1 MTTLAQAKSTTKI
14 SYEDFLEWLNE
25 ERHAE
30 WVDGEI
36 IEMSPVSNQ
45 HQDVVGFLAAL
56 LRVYAEARQLGE
68 IRGEPYQMKP
78 AVSLPGRAPDIFFVA
93 TAHLDRL
100 KKTFLEGPAD
110 LVVEIISPESRV
122 RDRGEKFFE
131 YEQGGVSE
139 YWLLDPLRQ
148 QVEFYQLSENGIYRT
163 VPLDQEGR
171 YYSAVL
177 PGLWLQADW
186 LWQTPLPPLLFI
198 LKAWELI

>member
-1 MTTLAQAKSTTKI
+1 MPPQPRTKI
-14 SYEDFLEWLNE
+14 SYEEFLEWMND

-45 HQDVVGFLAAL
+45 HQDVAGFLAAL

-68 IRGEPYQMKP
+68 VRGELYQMKP

-110 LVVEIISPESRV
+110 LVVEVISPESRG

-131 YEQGGVSE
+131 YEQAFPNTGCLTRCVSR
-139 YWLLDPLRQ
+139 PSFTSSTKTASTAR
-148 QVEFYQLSENGIYRT
+148 R
-163 VPLDQEGR
+163 
-171 YYSAVL
+171 
-177 PGLWLQADW
+177 LWTSRDA
-186 LWQTPLPPLLFI
+186 TTAPSCPACGCKPTGCG
-198 LKAWELI
+198 KHPCPRCCPS